1 MNESVEQLKQI
12 VLMINQA
19 QQIEVKN
26 ILIKEFQEKIV
37 KSKLKYKLN
46 LKPNNEVELV
56 DLSESTDAWLERY
69 VTVNNQMLQL
79 KEDVRKL
86 APIDDVVLIVG
97 PTGTGKE
104 LIARALHG
112 EREGKLVA
120 VNCAGL
126 PENLI
131 ESLMF
136 GHVAGAFTGANKTTN
151 GLMSVAKNGT
161 FFLDEVGELPVMMQ
175 GKFLRALQEKR
186 IRKIGSED
194 SEAINCRIVCA
205 TNKDLYALE
214 KEKLFR
220 LDLLARIS
228 TFELYTQGLDKRP
241 EDIEPI
247 LNSLDIN
254 FVKAW
259 KEKEPIV
266 PIDRID
272 VKFNVRSLQQHV
284 KRWQVFNRLPK

>member
-1 MNESVEQLKQI
+1 MVNL
-12 VLMINQA
+12 A

-26 ILIKEFQEKIV
+26 TLIKEFQNRIL
-37 KSKLKYKLN
+37 KSKLKYKLVVKSN
-46 LKPNNEVELV
+46 DEVELV

-69 VTVNNQMLQL
+69 VTVNTKMLQL
-79 KEDVRKL
+79 KEDVKKL
-86 APIDDVVLIVG
+86 APLDDVVLIVG

-104 LIARALHG
+104 LIARALLG
-112 EREGKLVA
+112 EREGKLIA
-120 VNCAGL
+120 VICAGL

-131 ESLMF
+131 ESLIF

-194 SEAINCRIVCA
+194 SESINCRIVCA
-205 TNKDLYALE
+205 TNKNLYELE

-228 TFELYTQGLDKRP
+228 TFELFTLGLDKRP

-247 LNSLDIN
+247 LNSIDSG

-259 KEKEPIV
+259 KESEPVV
-266 PIDRID
+266 PVDRID
-272 VKFNVRSLQQHV
+272 VRFNVRSLQQHV
-284 KRWQVFNRLPK
+284 KRWQVFGRLPK